1 MNDHPSNPHARPR
14 IVVLDGATLNPG
26 DNPWDEV
33 AALGDLAVHDR
44 TPEGLVVERSRD
56 ADIVLTNKTPLPAAV
71 LERLPRLRFVSVLAT
86 GYNVVDVAAARSHGV
101 PVANVPEYGTRSV
114 AQLVFAL
121 VLELCH
127 HAGLHD
133 RAVRDGEWAA
143 RGEFSFWK
151 TPLVELTGKT
161 MAVVGYGRIGRAVGD
176 LAHAFGMEVLAV
188 DPAPGNAPAW
198 QPFSWCGLDEAFR
211 RADVLSL
218 NCALTAENAGLV
230 DARRLALM
238 KPTAFLVNAARGTL
252 VVESDLAAALA
263 SGRIAGAALDVVSSE
278 PIRPDNPLL
287 AAPSCILTPHIAWA
301 TREAR
306 ARLMRATAANIRAFL
321 AGSPVNVVNAG

>member
-1 MNDHPSNPHARPR
+1 MKDHQVEPPARAR
-14 IVVLDGATLNPG
+14 IVVLDGATLDPG

-33 AALGDLAVHDR
+33 AALGDLVVHDR
-44 TPEGLVVERSRD
+44 TPEALVVDRARE
-56 ADIVLTNKTPLPAAV
+56 ADIVLTNKTPLAAAA
-71 LERLPRLRFVSVLAT
+71 LASLPRLRFVSVLAT
-86 GYNVVDVAAARSHGV
+86 GYNIVDVEAARRRGI
-101 PVANVPEYGTRSV
+101 PVSNVPEYGTRSV

-127 HAGLHD
+127 RVGLHD

-143 RGEFSFWK
+143 RGDFSFWK
-151 TPLVELTGKT
+151 TPLVELAGKT
-161 MAVVGYGRIGRAVGD
+161 MAVIGYGRIGRAVGE

-188 DPAPGNAPAW
+188 DPAPGPSPAW
-198 QPFSWCGLDEAFR
+198 GPFAWCGLDDAFR

-238 KPTAFLVNAARGTL
+238 KPSAFLVNAARGAL
-252 VVESDLAAALA
+252 VVEADLAAALA
-263 SGRIAGAALDVVSSE
+263 ARRIAGAALDVVSSE
-278 PIRPDNPLL
+278 PIRVDNPLL

-306 ARLMRATAANIRAFL
+306 ARLMHATAANVRAFL
-321 AGSPVNVVNAG
+321 AGAPVHVVNGL